1 MGYGTYYSRFPSTRR
16 VPHLILRKTLF
27 FLGGGTVIGK
37 AEGSPH
43 DFHGHVTALTVAPE
57 YRRLSLARSLMN
69 FLETVSDDVYG
80 GLFVDLYVRCTNS
93 IAIDLYEGL
102 GYSVYRRV
110 REYYG
115 SLGLGHDAKDEED
128 AFGSYLRN
136 KITRSFSD
144 PACLNRHAQTPV
156 PGPV

>member
-1 MGYGTYYSRFPSTRR
+1 MRTTP
-16 VPHLILRKTLF
+16 
-27 FLGGGTVIGK
+27 VIGK

-57 YRRLSLARSLMN
+57 YRRLSLARTLMN
-69 FLETVSDDVYG
+69 FLETASDDVYG
-80 GLFVDLYVRCTNS
+80 GHFVDLYVRCTNS

-115 SLGLGHDAKDEED
+115 SLGLGPGGKDEED
-128 AFGSYLRN
+128 AFGLYPLFFLTEPE
-136 KITRSFSD
+136 IDF
-144 PACLNRHAQTPV
+144 V
-156 PGPV
+156 F